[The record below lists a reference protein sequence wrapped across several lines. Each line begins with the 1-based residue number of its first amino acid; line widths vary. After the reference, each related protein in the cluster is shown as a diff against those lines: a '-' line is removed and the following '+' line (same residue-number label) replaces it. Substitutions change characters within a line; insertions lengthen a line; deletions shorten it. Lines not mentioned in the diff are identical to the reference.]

1 MINAANT
8 LNNYK
13 WIETEKLTA
22 PECVKLK
29 QQYGLTDEMITYV
42 TDKDENPHYV
52 YDADEN
58 IELFIVHVPYI
69 LDLEQLRYITRPVSF
84 LIHQGTLFTFN
95 ESGLDWVNAIFKTV
109 KQNPEI
115 KRNDSFV
122 LRALFSLMDSYI
134 SIIKAITKRRN
145 QLDKLLNK
153 NARNKD
159 LLALSYLRQTLTFFS
174 SAAQS
179 NLDLLDELPKTYFSK
194 VSDQTKKEM
203 LEDATIEAEQVRR
216 MITIETQVVDRIA
229 DTFDSIVNNN
239 MNDTMKVLTIWSLTM
254 AVPTIITGFYGMNVH
269 LPLAKLGGAWLFII
283 ALSLALVVWLLIA
296 LKVHRQI

>member
-69 LDLEQLRYITRPVSF
+69 LDLEQLCYITRPVSF